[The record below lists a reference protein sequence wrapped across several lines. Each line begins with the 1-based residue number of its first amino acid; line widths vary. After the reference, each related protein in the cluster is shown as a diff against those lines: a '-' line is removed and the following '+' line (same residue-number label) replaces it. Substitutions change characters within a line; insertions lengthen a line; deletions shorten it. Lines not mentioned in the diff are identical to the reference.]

1 MANSQIKATGSFN
14 TKMSVGTCQTQSNR
28 SSLAVMNPNLKQVES
43 STGLSSPKVGTF
55 MGSKK
60 TSTGHVVVQID
71 SVYREK
77 MNEK

>member
-1 MANSQIKATGSFN
+1 
-14 TKMSVGTCQTQSNR
+14 
-28 SSLAVMNPNLKQVES
+28 MNPNLKQVES